1 MQCIEHSY
9 QGLVL
14 PSLKWKRAFPSE
26 LKLYFTTSPSFFQ
39 AHFLSPSSVMFLTWF
54 QTSELDSQYSTPS
67 RWLSANS
74 SLIALFYVVVKVELL
89 AHHLLS
95 WVTGDER
102 RDNEPRKQRAGQ
114 WGTDIS
120 RSAACHGPSSR
131 GEEMAVTYYNLFF
144 LTVEHSYLLTV
155 LTRGVSLSLYLVRRD
170 NDGLLCKW
178 QKESDCSLLLN
189 LQSHSLV
196 EKLHFSFL

>member
-120 RSAACHGPSSR
+120 RSAACHVPSSR
-131 GEEMAVTYYNLFF
+131 VEEMAA
-144 LTVEHSYLLTV
+144 HLL
-155 LTRGVSLSLYLVRRD
+155 
-170 NDGLLCKW
+170 
-178 QKESDCSLLLN
+178 QSLLSNEICGAQLSSYCFN
-189 LQSHSLV
+189 QRCV
-196 EKLHFSFL
+196 AIPVFGKER